1 MHRINDLEEAVSS
14 IKETFNNNRNATA
27 LSIQVVS
34 DKVEKTDVKM
44 DTTNVLLGK
53 IGTRLQLLHYS
64 LTALILIGLILG
76 GIIATALVSR
86 MTENKNDLEK
96 LEERQDIE
104 QDAEDLRGAED
115 RIEQN
120 AEDLRGIESQNEQDA
135 EDLRNT
141 P

>member
-96 LEERQDIE
+96 LEERQNIE
-104 QDAEDLRGAED
+104 QDAEDLRGTED

-120 AEDLRGIESQNEQDA
+120 AENLRGIESQNEQDA
-135 EDLRNT
+135 EDLRNS